1 MPGANSGTYYW
12 KGKTEKI
19 KKLAVTV
26 QALEHG
32 ELVPHTE
39 TLYYS
44 NYGPVFWDSKLPIA
58 VADAN
63 ATNLRG
69 PDQWLAISKAEDAA
83 QVIEAERT
91 IQGVP
96 WVNTIGA
103 DDQGN
108 AFYTEI
114 AVASDLTKAFVS
126 GSCNLSP
133 GSLIGHYIDEPACE
147 PPESAGAIAPGNLT
161 GDEEPAL
168 VRAATSSRAS
178 NNSFWLANPNA
189 RSPDSPPPS
198 AGARKKT
205 RACALRQGDVDVLG
219 RPAGM
224 GAEQDGGV
232 PTDGLSSTPGFTAET
247 MQASSTTFRSL
258 AAERA
263 LPGAARNLRGSG
275 SAKTAV

>member
-1 MPGANSGTYYW
+1 MGDERGKTPGHYHATGAGILGLPGINIGHNQHVAWTHTVATTDTLKFEYMPGASSGTYYW

-32 ELVPHTE
+32 ELVPHTK

-108 AFYTEI
+108 AFYTKI
-114 AVASDLTKAFVS
+114 AVASDLTKALVN
-126 GSCNLSP
+126 GSCNLWPS
-133 GSLIGHYIDEPACE
+133 GH
-147 PPESAGAIAPGNLT
+147 
-161 GDEEPAL
+161 
-168 VRAATSSRAS
+168 
-178 NNSFWLANPNA
+178 
-189 RSPDSPPPS
+189 
-198 AGARKKT
+198 
-205 RACALRQGDVDVLG
+205 
-219 RPAGM
+219 RP
-224 GAEQDGGV
+224 V
-232 PTDGLSSTPGFTAET
+232 H
-247 MQASSTTFRSL
+247 
-258 AAERA
+258 
-263 LPGAARNLRGSG
+263 
-275 SAKTAV
+275 